1 MEELV
6 KEIFDLKNQKEK
18 METELQEKETY
29 YKAIISDLDSK
40 IELKEKDLLTAMKT
54 LDNKEVEVDNLVAT
68 YFSKENVSY
77 TSDSDVLNYLKENN
91 YTTLINSKTT
101 ESLNKNALKKALKT
115 DLDLSKAL
123 EKLTIKTVTEYV
135 VVTTK
140 ENHIKMLEH
149 IDNNKKGK

>member
-6 KEIFDLKNQKEK
+6 KEIFDLKSQKEK

-29 YKAIISDLDSK
+29 YKSIISDLDSQ

>member
-40 IELKEKDLLTAMKT
+40 IQLKEKDLLTAMKT

-91 YTTLINSKTT
+91 YTTLINTKTT

-123 EKLTIKTVTEYV
+123 EKLTIKIVTEYV